1 MSDKYTDS
9 KEISEN
15 CIVNMFNGVD
25 LNKRDPND
33 LNVYIKVFNIILLI
47 SIYIY

>member
-33 LNVYIKVFNIILLI
+33 LNDYIKVFNIILLI